1 MKNDIYN
8 VLLNGECLSYNKRND
23 VQILP
28 CNSSKD
34 QQFKLNNMTDMNQYN
49 NIITKNGQEPVGEFD
64 GISYPFSMVNPVLHT
79 SQCLTLNGNSV
90 GVKDCMN
97 SNKQRWE
104 GLKNIKL
111 CDKL

>member
-1 MKNDIYN
+1 MKGLKWITNDFQ
-8 VLLNGECLSYNKRND
+8 LKPEEELNLIAESIKYLKKNKE
-23 VQILP
+23 
-28 CNSSKD
+28 NS
-34 QQFKLNNMTDMNQYN
+34 M
-49 NIITKNGQEPVGEFD
+49 IITYYQFINSEIDHNIYSPNRWYTSD
-64 GISYPFSMVNPVLHT
+64 GVSYPFSMVNPVLHK

-90 GVKDCMN
+90 GVKDCVN